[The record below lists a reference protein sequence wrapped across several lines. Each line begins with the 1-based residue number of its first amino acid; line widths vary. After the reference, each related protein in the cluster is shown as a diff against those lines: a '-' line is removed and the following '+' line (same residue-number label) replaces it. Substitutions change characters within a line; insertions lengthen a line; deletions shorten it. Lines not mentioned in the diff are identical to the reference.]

1 MKADSLT
8 SKAYYEIRKK
18 ILSNQFPARTRL
30 KEDFWAKK
38 LMVSRIAIRESLT
51 RLLGE
56 GLLTTGEK
64 GGFFV
69 LGLNAGDVHQIRELR
84 EILEIGALKLAIR
97 KVTRQQIDQL
107 EKICDEFRTM
117 ADRGYFSGACEADIK
132 FHETLIRCAGNEK
145 LLSVYI
151 SSHIP
156 IFHQKLGNT
165 QIYLDDYDQ
174 SDREH
179 RQIVKGLK
187 EKNLSLAQKYLIR
200 QFSRGESAILDLE
213 PGEKMY

>member
-1 MKADSLT
+1 MKTDSLT
-8 SKAYYEIRKK
+8 SKAYHEIRKK
-18 ILSNQFPARTRL
+18 ILSNQFPAHTRL

-117 ADRGYFSGACEADIK
+117 ADRGYFNGACEADIK
-132 FHETLIRCAGNEK
+132 FHETLIKCADNEK
-145 LLSVYI
+145 LFAVYV

-156 IFHQKLGNT
+156 IFHQKLGNI
-165 QIYLDDYDQ
+165 QIYLDDYNQ

-200 QFSRGESAILDLE
+200 QFSRGETAILDLE
-213 PGEKMY
+213 PGEKMS

>member
-1 MKADSLT
+1 MKEESLA

-18 ILSNQFPARTRL
+18 ILSNQFPAHTRL

-38 LMVSRIAIRESLT
+38 FMISRIAIRESLT

-56 GLLTTGEK
+56 GLVTTGER

-69 LGLNAGDVHQIRELR
+69 LRMNAEDIHQIRELR
-84 EILEIGALKLAIR
+84 EVLELGALKLAIG
-97 KVTRQQIDQL
+97 KVTGEQISQL

-117 ADRGYFSGACEADIK
+117 ADQGYFSGACEADVK
-132 FHETLIRCAGNEK
+132 FHETLIKCAANEK
-145 LLSVYI
+145 LLAVYI

-165 QIYLDDYDQ
+165 QIHLDDYDQ
-174 SDREH
+174 SDKEH

-187 EKNLSLAQKYLIR
+187 DKNLSLAQKYLIR
-200 QFSRGESAILDLE
+200 QFSRGEAAVLDLE
-213 PGEKMY
+213 FNENVG